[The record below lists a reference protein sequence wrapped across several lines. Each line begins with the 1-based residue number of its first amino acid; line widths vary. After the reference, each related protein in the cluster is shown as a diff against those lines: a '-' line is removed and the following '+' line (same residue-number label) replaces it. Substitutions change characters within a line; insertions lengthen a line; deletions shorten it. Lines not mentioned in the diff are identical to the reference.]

1 MPRSGEYIKQQHG
14 QLAYETF
21 KPRPL
26 PPVPSI
32 EINDEMDRLIKRAYH
47 LLGMLDGYSKLIPN
61 KNLFLSMYVRKEALL
76 SSQIEGTQAT
86 LDDLFDPY
94 LEKNVNA
101 DVEEVIGY
109 IQALNRADELLH
121 HLPVSIR
128 LLREIHRVLLE
139 SSRGQDKEPGELRNS
154 QNWIGPAGESLK
166 YATYIP
172 PHVSDMHQALSDL
185 EKFIHEDHTYDDM
198 IKIALIHYQF
208 ETIHPFLDGNGRIGR
223 LLISILLK
231 EYRLLDEYTL
241 YLSYYLKKNRQ
252 EYYDRLMD
260 VRTKGHYEAWIHF
273 FIKGIIDTSEHAIMT
288 LEKILDLRDKNIG
301 LCFAVKGKPHQTILE
316 LFHYIEAHPI
326 IDITQTSI
334 ALNKSFNTIS
344 TAIRW
349 MVEQN
354 ILKQIEGHMRYR
366 MFAYVDY
373 LNILKDGLD

>member
-1 MPRSGEYIKQQHG
+1 MPRSGEYIKQLHG

-334 ALNKSFNTIS
+334 ALSKSFNTIS

-349 MVEQN
+349 MVERN

>member
-1 MPRSGEYIKQQHG
+1 MPRSGEYIKQLHG

-101 DVEEVIGY
+101 DVKEVIGY

-231 EYRLLDEYTL
+231 EYKLLDEYTL

>member
-1 MPRSGEYIKQQHG
+1 MPRSGEYIKQLHG

-326 IDITQTSI
+326 IDITQTSL

-344 TAIRW
+344 TAIQW
-349 MVEQN
+349 MVERN

>member
-1 MPRSGEYIKQQHG
+1 MPRSGEYIKQLHG

-101 DVEEVIGY
+101 DVEEVIRY

-154 QNWIGPAGESLK
+154 QNWIGSAGESLK

-185 EKFIHEDHTYDDM
+185 EKFIHEDHTDDDM

-231 EYRLLDEYTL
+231 EYRLLDEYPL

-288 LEKILDLRDKNIG
+288 FEKMLDLRDKNIR
-301 LCFAVKGKPHQTILE
+301 LCFSVKGKPHQTILE

>member
-1 MPRSGEYIKQQHG
+1 MPRSGEYIKQLHG

-154 QNWIGPAGESLK
+154 QNWIGPAGQSLK

>member
-101 DVEEVIGY
+101 DVKEVIGY

-154 QNWIGPAGESLK
+154 QNWIGPAGQSLK

>member
-101 DVEEVIGY
+101 DVDEVIRY

-288 LEKILDLRDKNIG
+288 LEKILDLRDKNIR
-301 LCFAVKGKPHQTILE
+301 LCFSVKGKPHQTILE

>member
-1 MPRSGEYIKQQHG
+1 MPRSGEYIKQLHG

-32 EINDEMDRLIKRAYH
+32 EISDEMDRLIKRAYH

-354 ILKQIEGHMRYR
+354 ILKQVEGHMRYR

>member
-1 MPRSGEYIKQQHG
+1 MPRSGEYIKQLHG

-101 DVEEVIGY
+101 DVKEVIGY

-154 QNWIGPAGESLK
+154 QNLIGPAGQSLK

>member
-1 MPRSGEYIKQQHG
+1 MPRSGEYIKQLHG

-101 DVEEVIGY
+101 DVDEVIRY

-154 QNWIGPAGESLK
+154 QNWIGPAGQSLK